1 MHCPPCILLHCI
13 SSSFPDISIIGRD
26 PQNVR
31 GGKQHRRRRGADDVL
46 SNWQETA
53 SMMYLALLRAM
64 KKYLHLN
71 DSLILPPFTDS

>member
-1 MHCPPCILLHCI
+1 M
-13 SSSFPDISIIGRD
+13 
-26 PQNVR
+26 
-31 GGKQHRRRRGADDVL
+31 L